1 MLGCGWVDL
10 RVLLRLFLDPNDF
23 WLLEDFC
30 LLLFFLLRAQLMLL
44 QLDFVLFGLSKIG
57 ARVSKC
63 GFAVLMSISM
73 IGLILVIGF
82 TRLNLMEPM

>member
-30 LLLFFLLRAQLMLL
+30 LLPFFLLRAQLMLL